1 MKTHLGHYEIV
12 AELGRGGMGV
22 VYKGFEPALNRF
34 VAIKELSPSLA
45 HDPQLVER
53 FLREARSMAALNDP
67 HIIQIY
73 FIGQENGQPFFVMEF
88 VEGDSL
94 SGLLKREGRLQPEV
108 ALKILYQT
116 AQGLATAHDAGVIH
130 RDIKPGNLML
140 SARGQVKI
148 ADFGIA
154 LATQD
159 ISKKLTG
166 TGEFVGTPGYLSPE
180 VCLGKPVDQ
189 RSDVF
194 SLGIVLF
201 EMLSGK
207 TPFSDESPLGLMLEV
222 VKAEIPD
229 VRQLNDG
236 VDAQAAAML
245 AKDPADRFQNCHD
258 LAAALQAHPL
268 VAHTGA
274 LKLPAAKPAASD
286 ATVVGAPTPASQPR
300 RAPTPPPVV
309 SAAGI
314 GVAVTPPP
322 VSVPP
327 PVPAPAPAVMHAP
340 TDPAGPNAA
349 TRARSQTR
357 PSVLQA
363 QKRGGGGKLALGIAA
378 GLALLVAGSVFAFR
392 VPLTNLVAGFYD
404 GLVGSSYSEGVAA
417 GRATNPIASSEAAP
431 AVPPSAPGAS
441 GLAPVSPVT
450 RTDASAGN
458 AELIAADTSAASGA
472 IPAPPPTAPAAP
484 DGAQTTSASGAAAAA
499 STLAVETG
507 ATNPASTPVSGVVSG
522 SASAP
527 AASATATTQP
537 GKVATAGTAA
547 NAGTQRIETASAE
560 PPRSQVPPPP
570 PRIAVIAMGDSAVTG
585 PARQRIEEQLVR
597 LGFDVVDSD
606 LLDVD
611 PGARLPQMFR
621 QIRRQASAV
630 VVVRAEPIGSQE
642 LQYYGQSSTLYSV
655 QLGVRAY
662 AVGDQRPLG
671 AGWREKVDFTT
682 LNAEQK
688 SLESIEPRLDSLIDA
703 LSEFRPRRRG

>member
-88 VEGDSL
+88 VEGESL

-108 ALKILYQT
+108 ALKILHQT

-159 ISKKLTG
+159 LSKKLTS

-189 RSDVF
+189 RSDIF

-207 TPFSDESPLGLMLEV
+207 TPFTDESPLGLMLEV
-222 VKAEIPD
+222 VKADIPD
-229 VRQLNDG
+229 VRQLNDA
-236 VDAQAAAML
+236 VDPQAAATLAKML

-268 VAHTGA
+268 VVQTGA
-274 LKLPAAKPAASD
+274 LKLPAARPAVSD
-286 ATVVGAPTPASQPR
+286 ATLIGAPTPASQPR

-309 SAAGI
+309 SAAGV
-314 GVAVTPPP
+314 GVSAV
-322 VSVPP
+322 S
-327 PVPAPAPAVMHAP
+327 APAPASAP
-340 TDPAGPNAA
+340 PPIPRPAPAMAPETDAA
-349 TRARSQTR
+349 TRARVPGR
-357 PSVLQA
+357 PSVLES
-363 QKRGGGGKLALGIAA
+363 QKRSGGGKLAIGIAA

-392 VPLTNLVAGFYD
+392 APLMNLVSGFYD
-404 GLVGSSYSEGVAA
+404 GFVGSSYQDGVAA
-417 GRATNPIASSEAAP
+417 GRASNPIGSSVAAP
-431 AVPPSAPGAS
+431 VNSTPAPDMADPVVPAE
-441 GLAPVSPVT
+441 
-450 RTDASAGN
+450 TDRRADA
-458 AELIAADTSAASGA
+458 AALIAADTAQASDPRSAIAIDSTAS
-472 IPAPPPTAPAAP
+472 P
-484 DGAQTTSASGAAAAA
+484 DGATSTATAA
-499 STLAVETG
+499 STALAANLAVETPVAPTG
-507 ATNPASTPVSGVVSG
+507 TDSAAPVATGTAHSTTAAPASQTKSAERKPVQV
-522 SASAP
+522 AS
-527 AASATATTQP
+527 T
-537 GKVATAGTAA
+537 
-547 NAGTQRIETASAE
+547 E

-570 PRIAVIAMGDSAVTG
+570 PRIAVVALGDSAVTG
-585 PARQRIEEQLVR
+585 PARQRIEEQLMR

-611 PGARLPQMFR
+611 GSAALPQVFR
-621 QIRRQASAV
+621 QIRRQAAAV

-682 LNAEQK
+682 LNAQIK
-688 SLESIEPRLDSLIDA
+688 ALESVEPRLDSLVDA
-703 LSEFRPRRRG
+703 LSDYRPRRRI

>member
-22 VYKGFEPALNRF
+22 VYKGYEPALNRF

-73 FIGQENGQPFFVMEF
+73 FIGQENDQPFFVMEF
-88 VEGDSL
+88 VEGESL

-108 ALKILYQT
+108 ALKILHQT
-116 AQGLATAHDAGVIH
+116 AQGLATAHDRGVIH

-140 SARGQVKI
+140 GSRGQVKI

-159 ISKKLTG
+159 LSKKLTS

-189 RSDVF
+189 RSDIF

-229 VRQLNDG
+229 VRQLNEA
-236 VDAQAAAML
+236 VDSQAAAILARML
-245 AKDPADRFQNCHD
+245 AKDPAERFQSCHD

-268 VAHTGA
+268 VAQTGP
-274 LKLPAAKPAASD
+274 LKLPAARPAASD
-286 ATVVGAPTPASQPR
+286 ATVVGAPTPASQPQR
-300 RAPTPPPVV
+300 VPTPPPVV
-309 SAAGI
+309 SAAGV
-314 GVAVTPPP
+314 GVPTPPRA
-322 VSVPP
+322 SLPP
-327 PVPAPAPAVMHAP
+327 PTPAATEPEP
-340 TDPAGPNAA
+340 
-349 TRARSQTR
+349 TRARSAAAAR
-357 PSVLQA
+357 PSVLES
-363 QKRGGGGKLALGIAA
+363 QKRGGGGRLAIAVAA

-392 VPLTNLVAGFYD
+392 QPLMNLISGFYD
-404 GLVGSSYSEGVAA
+404 GFVGSSYEDGLAA
-417 GRATNPIASSEAAP
+417 GRASNPVGSSQAAP
-431 AVPPSAPGAS
+431 AAGLETSSPAPAIEAS
-441 GLAPVSPVT
+441 PTAVSDTVAVTAGDNAAASPVAAQT
-450 RTDASAGN
+450 S
-458 AELIAADTSAASGA
+458 AELIASDRADADPALAVEAAA
-472 IPAPPPTAPAAP
+472 APTPAPPPAVGGQVESMTAAASTTAANAARPPASAASAAVAGEAVAPAAP
-484 DGAQTTSASGAAAAA
+484 KQTAQ
-499 STLAVETG
+499 
-507 ATNPASTPVSGVVSG
+507 
-522 SASAP
+522 
-527 AASATATTQP
+527 
-537 GKVATAGTAA
+537 
-547 NAGTQRIETASAE
+547 IASAE
-560 PPRSQVPPPP
+560 PPRSQLAPPP
-570 PRIAVIAMGDSAVTG
+570 PRVAVVTIGDSAITG
-585 PARQRIEEQLVR
+585 PARQRIEEQLMR

-611 PGARLPQMFR
+611 GSVPLPRLFR
-621 QIRRQASAV
+621 QIRRQAAAV

-655 QLGVRAY
+655 HLGVRAF
-662 AVGDQRPLG
+662 AVGDERALG

-682 LNAEQK
+682 LNAEIK
-688 SLESIEPRLDSLIDA
+688 ALESVEPRLDSLVDA
-703 LSEFRPRRRG
+703 LNEFRPRRRS